1 MNLNQTT
8 NQTTSPITIDTLQKE
23 YDITTNISI
32 GLALSGKIKSSAG
45 FIFTYK

>member
-1 MNLNQTT
+1 LDPPFTKV
-8 NQTTSPITIDTLQKE
+8 DLQKE

-32 GLALSGKIKSSAG
+32 GLALSGKTKSSAG